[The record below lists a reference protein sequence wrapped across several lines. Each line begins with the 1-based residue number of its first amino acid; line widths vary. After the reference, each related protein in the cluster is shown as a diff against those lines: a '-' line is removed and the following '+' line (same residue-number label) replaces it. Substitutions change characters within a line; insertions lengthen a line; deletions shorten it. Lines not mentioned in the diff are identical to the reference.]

1 MIQSE
6 QPVMEATHLSSA
18 LIRSAD
24 HKNRLGDNRER
35 HKVLSML
42 KPGDVAYVLL
52 PLCALL
58 LWSISLQG
66 VDIRRMNDLGLVSVL
81 PPLTF
86 IAFVLLSVS
95 FCLTLRQPHKR
106 APILLLHLA
115 LLIFMLYGVTTLVEE
130 APRFSVLYRH
140 EGYTEYI
147 LRTGTVDPNLDAYFN
162 WPGFF
167 ILGAFVTR
175 VAGYHDIFGFGLWAP
190 VFFNLIYI
198 GPLYIIFT
206 SATTDRRIVW
216 LGLWFFYVT
225 NWIGQDYFSPQGLN
239 FFLYLV
245 IIAILLR
252 WFKVAPSAQSRVQEP
267 QGQHLGRIQSF
278 VHRFFAWIRA
288 PDPLSIP
295 VQPRQRK
302 VLLVMLIA
310 IFAFVVFSH
319 PLTPFFVLA
328 SVTALVIFRRC
339 APFWLPILMAVMT
352 GAWIILMTQA
362 FLAGHLSWL
371 TGGFGNIFSTFSA
384 NVSDRVGG
392 SPQHVFIAKMRLV
405 TTFFVWGL
413 ALVGAIR
420 RLRKGYQDVNFV
432 LLALAPFPLFVA
444 QPYGGE
450 MLLRIYL
457 FALPPMVFFAASVF
471 YPTPTSGR
479 SRWATVV
486 VAGICITLLGGFLF
500 TRYGNERQDYMTNAE
515 VAGVQDLYSIAKPGS
530 IFIEGS
536 DGTPWQLQD
545 FEKYD
550 TYSLTENLY
559 HAVATRDVNAIVQF
573 IESKKYT
580 NAYLI
585 FTRSQ
590 KATAE
595 SSLGLSSDALDQLEY
610 VLVSSGRFR
619 FVYGNPDAQILVF
632 QQDQPHQQPPLLR
645 RVQ

>member
-1 MIQSE
+1 MIQPG
-6 QPVMEATHLSSA
+6 QHDTEATELTTFP
-18 LIRSAD
+18 LRSD
-24 HKNRLGDNRER
+24 VHEHRLGD
-35 HKVLSML
+35 HKDRYKVVSMP
-42 KPGDVAYVLL
+42 KPRDVALMLL

-58 LWSISLQG
+58 LWFISLRE
-66 VDIRRMNDLGLVSVL
+66 VDLQRMNDLGLVSVF
-81 PPLTF
+81 PPLT
-86 IAFVLLSVS
+86 IISLILLSVS
-95 FCLTLRQPHKR
+95 FCVTLRLPHR
-106 APILLLHLA
+106 RTPALLLHLV
-115 LLIFMLYGVTTLVEE
+115 LLIFMLYGVTTLVEQ

-167 ILGAFVTR
+167 ILSAFVTR
-175 VAGYHDIFGFGLWAP
+175 LAGFHDIFGFGLWAP
-190 VFFNLIYI
+190 VFFNLIYL
-198 GPLYIIFT
+198 GPLYMIFN
-206 SATTDRRIVW
+206 SATTDKRIVW
-216 LGLWFFYVT
+216 LGLWFFYLT

-252 WFKVAPSAQSRVQEP
+252 WFKVIPPTQSLDQEP
-267 QGQHLGRIQSF
+267 HGQHLGRMQSF
-278 VHRFFAWIRA
+278 VHRFFAWLRA
-288 PDPLSIP
+288 PDTLRASI
-295 VQPRQRK
+295 QPRQRTA
-302 VLLVMLIA
+302 LLVILII

-328 SVTALVIFRRC
+328 SVTALVFFRRC

-362 FLAGHLSWL
+362 FLAGHYSWL
-371 TGGFGNIFSTFSA
+371 TGGFGNIFSAFSV

-392 SPQHVFIAKMRLV
+392 SPEHIFIAKIRLLM
-405 TTFFVWGL
+405 TCFIWGL
-413 ALVGAIR
+413 AFVGAVR
-420 RLRKGYQDVNFV
+420 RFHNGHSDVSFV
-432 LLALAPFPLFVA
+432 LLALAPFPLLVA

-457 FALPPMVFFAASVF
+457 FSLPPMTFFAASVF
-471 YPTPTSGR
+471 YPTTTSGR
-479 SRWATVV
+479 SRWATVAI
-486 VAGICITLLGGFLF
+486 AGICITLLSGFLF

-515 VAGVQDLYSIAKPGS
+515 VAGVHYLYSIAHPGS

-550 TYSLTENLY
+550 TYSLTEKLY
-559 HAVATRDVNAIVQF
+559 PAVATRDVSAIIQF

-595 SSLGLSSDALDQLEY
+595 SSLGLSSDALDRLED
-610 VLVSSGRFR
+610 VLVSSGKFKL
-619 FVYGNPDAQILVF
+619 VYGNPDAQILVF
-632 QQDQPHQQPPLLR
+632 QGGQPHQLPPLHYR
-645 RVQ
+645 AQ

>member
-1 MIQSE
+1 MGQ
-6 QPVMEATHLSSA
+6 
-18 LIRSAD
+18 
-24 HKNRLGDNRER
+24 LGDHE
-35 HKVLSML
+35 VVSMPKAQDL
-42 KPGDVAYVLL
+42 VFVLL
-52 PLCALL
+52 PLSAFL
-58 LWSISLQG
+58 LWFISLRE
-66 VDIRRMNDLGLVSVL
+66 VDIGRMNDLGLISVL
-81 PPLTF
+81 PPLTI
-86 IAFVLLSVS
+86 IALVLLSVS
-95 FCLTLRQPHKR
+95 FCLTLRQPQKR
-106 APILLLHLA
+106 MPVLLLHLA

-167 ILGAFVTR
+167 ILSAFVTR
-175 VAGYHDIFGFGLWAP
+175 VVGFHDIFGFGLWAP
-190 VFFNLIYI
+190 VFFNLMYL

-206 SATTDRRIVW
+206 SATTDKRIVW

-252 WFKVAPSAQSRVQEP
+252 WFKVAPSAQSRVQELH
-267 QGQHLGRIQSF
+267 GQHLGRIQSF
-278 VHRFFAWIRA
+278 VHRFFAWMRA

-302 VLLVMLIA
+302 ALLVMLIA

-328 SVTALVIFRRC
+328 SVTALVVFRRC

-392 SPQHVFIAKMRLV
+392 SPQHVFIAKMRLAM
-405 TTFFVWGL
+405 TFFVWGL
-413 ALVGAIR
+413 ALVGAVR
-420 RLRKGYQDVNFV
+420 RLRKGHQDVNYV
-432 LLALAPFPLFVA
+432 LLALAPFPLFVV

-471 YPTPTSGR
+471 YPTSTSGR
-479 SRWATVV
+479 SRWTAVV

-515 VAGVQDLYSIAKPGS
+515 VAGVHYLYSIARPGS

-550 TYSLTENLY
+550 TYSLTEKLY
-559 HAVATRDVNAIVQF
+559 HAVAARDVNAIVQF

-590 KATAE
+590 KTTAE
-595 SSLGLSSDALDQLEY
+595 SSLGLSSDALDRLEY

-632 QQDQPHQQPPLLR
+632 QPDQPHKRPPLLR

>member
-1 MIQSE
+1 VIESKRTD
-6 QPVMEATHLSSA
+6 MEATGMTSA
-18 LIRSAD
+18 LLRSNGEVDRRA
-24 HKNRLGDNRER
+24 
-35 HKVLSML
+35 VLSVP
-42 KPGDVAYVLL
+42 KPEDLAFVLL

-58 LWSISLQG
+58 LWSISLPG
-66 VDIRRMNDLGLVSVL
+66 VDVGRMNDLGLVSVL
-81 PPLTF
+81 PPLTIF
-86 IAFVLLSVS
+86 ALVLLSIS
-95 FCLTLRQPHKR
+95 FCLALRQPHKHG
-106 APILLLHLA
+106 PILLLHLA
-115 LLIFMLYGVTTLVEE
+115 LLIFMLYGITTLVEE

-167 ILGAFVTR
+167 ILSAFVIR
-175 VAGYHDIFGFGLWAP
+175 VVGYHDIFGFGLWAP
-190 VFFNLIYI
+190 VFFNVMYL
-198 GPLYIIFT
+198 GPLYMIFT
-206 SATTDRRIVW
+206 SATIDKRLVW

-252 WFKVAPSAQSRVQEP
+252 WFKVAPTAQSP
-267 QGQHLGRIQSF
+267 LGWPHGQRLGRMQPF
-278 VHRFFAWIRA
+278 VHRCFAWMRA
-288 PDPLSIP
+288 PDRLRTP

-302 VLLVMLIA
+302 ALLAVLIT
-310 IFAFVVFSH
+310 IFSFVVFSH

-339 APFWLPILMAVMT
+339 APFWLPLLMAVMT
-352 GAWIILMTQA
+352 GGWIIFMTQA

-371 TGGFGNIFSTFSA
+371 TGGFGNLFSSFSV

-392 SPQHVFIAKMRLV
+392 SPQHIFIAKVRLGMTV
-405 TTFFVWGL
+405 LICGL
-413 ALVGAIR
+413 ALVGAVG
-420 RLRKGYQDVNFV
+420 RLRKGLQDVTLV
-432 LLALAPFPLFVA
+432 LLAIAPFPLLVA

-457 FALPPMVFFAASVF
+457 FSLPPLAFFAASVF

-479 SRWATVV
+479 SRWATVLI
-486 VAGICITLLGGFLF
+486 AGICITLLGGFLF

-515 VAGVQDLYSIAKPGS
+515 VAGVQYLYSIARPGS

-545 FEKYD
+545 FEKYN
-550 TYSLTENLY
+550 TYSLTETLND
-559 HAVATRDVNAIVQF
+559 AVATRDVNAIVQF
-573 IESKKYT
+573 IAGKKHT

-595 SSLGLSSDALDQLEY
+595 STLGLSSDALDRLEDA
-610 VLVSSGRFR
+610 LVSSGKFR
-619 FVYGNPDAQILVF
+619 LVYGNPDAQILLF
-632 QQDQPHQQPPLLR
+632 QPSQAHQRPQLPR